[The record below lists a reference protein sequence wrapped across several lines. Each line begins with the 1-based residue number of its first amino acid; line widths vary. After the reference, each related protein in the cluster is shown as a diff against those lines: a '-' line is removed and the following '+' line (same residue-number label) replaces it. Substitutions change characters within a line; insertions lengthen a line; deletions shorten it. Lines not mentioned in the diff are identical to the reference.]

1 MAELLKGKPV
11 VDSMALDL
19 RARIEALG
27 RAKVVPALALVRVGQ
42 RPDDLSYERTA
53 RKRAESLGI
62 AIRPYELDEFAP
74 QAAIE
79 AAIHEVNRDENV
91 HGCLLFRPLPSFVDE
106 SHMCEL
112 LDPKKDIDGI
122 TLASLAS
129 VFTDGHAG
137 YPPATAAACIQLL
150 DHYQVPLQGKH
161 VVVVGRSLV
170 VGKPVSMMLL
180 RRNASVTICHSKTE
194 NLADI
199 MGINFDTQGN
209 LCGDV
214 DFAEVEP
221 VVAAITPVPGGIG
234 TVTTSVTMAHT
245 VAAAE
250 AALAARTGRR

>member
-129 VFTDGHAG
+129 VFTDGHG
-137 YPPATAAACIQLL
+137 LPARDGGRVHSAARSLPGAAPGQARRGGGTQPRRGQARVHDAAAPQ
-150 DHYQVPLQGKH
+150 
-161 VVVVGRSLV
+161 R
-170 VGKPVSMMLL
+170 
-180 RRNASVTICHSKTE
+180 
-194 NLADI
+194 
-199 MGINFDTQGN
+199 
-209 LCGDV
+209 
-214 DFAEVEP
+214 
-221 VVAAITPVPGGIG
+221 
-234 TVTTSVTMAHT
+234 
-245 VAAAE
+245 
-250 AALAARTGRR
+250 

>member
-122 TLASLAS
+122 TLADFYGVS
-129 VFTDGHAG
+129 VD
-137 YPPATAAACIQLL
+137 YLL
-150 DHYQVPLQGKH
+150 C
-161 VVVVGRSLV
+161 R
-170 VGKPVSMMLL
+170 
-180 RRNASVTICHSKTE
+180 TE
-194 NLADI
+194 NREQ
-199 MGINFDTQGN
+199 INTSLTELHLND
-209 LCGDV
+209 
-214 DFAEVEP
+214 EM
-221 VVAAITPVPGGIG
+221 VALLK
-234 TVTTSVTMAHT
+234 S
-245 VAAAE
+245 
-250 AALAARTGRR
+250 GRINNRLL

>member
-122 TLASLAS
+122 TLAQQLTREFPTLPGAAPGQARRGGGTQPRRGQAR
-129 VFTDGHAG
+129 VHD
-137 YPPATAAACIQLL
+137 AAAPQ
-150 DHYQVPLQGKH
+150 
-161 VVVVGRSLV
+161 R
-170 VGKPVSMMLL
+170 
-180 RRNASVTICHSKTE
+180 
-194 NLADI
+194 
-199 MGINFDTQGN
+199 
-209 LCGDV
+209 
-214 DFAEVEP
+214 
-221 VVAAITPVPGGIG
+221 
-234 TVTTSVTMAHT
+234 
-245 VAAAE
+245 
-250 AALAARTGRR
+250 